1 MGGNLLREEEEAPSD
16 EDNSG
21 GSPVPNPFS
30 EGERVLIDHVVQLY
44 EARVLHPFLPLPHPF
59 PLSLS
64 HLECLYTKTDPC
76 CCCEE

>member
-1 MGGNLLREEEEAPSD
+1 MGGNLLKEEEEAPSD

-44 EARVLHPFLPLPHPF
+44 EARVLLPSLSPFPSLSL
-59 PLSLS
+59 PLSLF
-64 HLECLYTKTDPC
+64 PP
-76 CCCEE
+76 